1 LSAVEED
8 GRAQVWRVDTPVRR
22 SAVAVSRFFVLLALV
37 ATAIGD
43 KTSSSV
49 FMWAFAVLV
58 MLLVWR
64 WYIVPYVALTPDH
77 VVVRGV
83 FARRT
88 VGYGTIRRVLP
99 GLYGV
104 RIETEDQGAV
114 TAWAVQKSKFSE
126 WTHRHTRADD
136 MAAAIM
142 DRVHASDSAHG
153 AHDAADAH
161 DAGVTSAN

>member
-1 LSAVEED
+1 
-8 GRAQVWRVDTPVRR
+8 VWRVDAAVRR
-22 SAVAVSRFFVLLALV
+22 VAVGVSLLFVLIALGS
-37 ATAIGD
+37 TAIGLVVA
-43 KTSSSV
+43 SAV
-49 FMWAFAVLV
+49 VMWALAILV
-58 MLLVWR
+58 MVSVWR
-64 WYIVPYVALTPDH
+64 WYLVPYVALTADR

-88 VGYGTIRRVLP
+88 VGYGAIRRARP

-136 MAAAIM
+136 VVAEIM
-142 DRVHASDSAHG
+142 HRVHAANATTST
-153 AHDAADAH
+153 AA
-161 DAGVTSAN
+161 T